1 MIQKLPSLHLSLLA
15 VSLVFSSCSAKQG
28 ELNGIYTIKGLKNN
42 LDTLKI
48 LRNGTYVRTLYA
60 QSDRRLLFKKEG
72 KWKKTDGDRI
82 LLYDFLPDEDDKY
95 LPEVI
100 LGPGAMLCDLPVR
113 RQFGRVVSIEAP
125 RDIDEAFYEKL

>member
-1 MIQKLPSLHLSLLA
+1 MGLA
-15 VSLVFSSCSAKQG
+15 FSSCSAKQE
-28 ELNGIYTIKGLKNN
+28 ELSGIYIIKGLNNN

-60 QSDRRLLFKKEG
+60 QSDRRLLFKNED
-72 KWKKTDGDRI
+72 KWRTDGDRI
-82 LLYDFLPDEDDKY
+82 LLYNFLPDEDDKY
-95 LPEVI
+95 LPKVV

>member
-1 MIQKLPSLHLSLLA
+1 MIQKLPSLHLALLA
-15 VSLVFSSCSAKQG
+15 VSLIFSSCSAKQG
-28 ELNGIYTIKGLKNN
+28 EISGIYIIRGLRNN

-60 QSDRRLLFKKEG
+60 QSDRRLLFKNED
-72 KWKKTDGDRI
+72 KWKTDGDRI
-82 LLYDFLPDEDDKY
+82 LLYNFLPDGDEKY
-95 LPEVI
+95 PPEVV